1 MEERL
6 VKKRNQILYE
16 IWERY
21 KAENTMEELARMLN
35 IPLTTFWRAVAS
47 VAKKKVEEKEG
58 K

>member
-47 VAKKKVEEKEG
+47 VAKKKVKEKEG